1 MSMDDG
7 TTIPSLDFSM
17 TSCSF
22 EFQCDVNLTLIFPMI
37 YFLIELQVGLITIRL
52 ESDNFK

>member
-17 TSCSF
+17 TFCRN
-22 EFQCDVNLTLIFPMI
+22 EFQCDVNLTLILVFDMI
-37 YFLIELQVGLITIRL
+37 GSQVDTVRYCFRIHT
-52 ESDNFK
+52 SCN